1 MESPHSNKT
10 YKNITKNDI
19 LIPISSAG
27 NVNLM
32 NKPRAISAHKYNQ

>member
-1 MESPHSNKT
+1 MESPHSSKT

-19 LIPISSAG
+19 LLPIQSNTSSG
-27 NVNLM
+27 V